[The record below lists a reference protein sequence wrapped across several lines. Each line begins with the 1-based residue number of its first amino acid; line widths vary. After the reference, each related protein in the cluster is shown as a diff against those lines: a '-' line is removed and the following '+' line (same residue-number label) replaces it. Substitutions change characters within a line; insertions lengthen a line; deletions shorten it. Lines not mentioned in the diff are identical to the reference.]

1 MANPTGEVVGKMLK
15 STPMLKEFPRLR
27 QENQGYRRLFEN
39 EQFNLY
45 IWYTVAGGEIQGFQL
60 VYFAGDEQKA
70 LTWTQTG
77 GYSHN
82 TVDGW
87 DSSYFNQ
94 TPLLV
99 ADGQF
104 AKARILAEMKADLLS
119 LEPEISHLVL
129 EKIQHYPI

>member
-1 MANPTGEVVGKMLK
+1 MLQ
-15 STPMLKEFPRLR
+15 EFSRLR
-27 QENQGYRRLFEN
+27 QEPNGYRRLFEN

-45 IWYTVAGGEIQGFQL
+45 IWYTARDGKILGFQL
-60 VYFAGDEQKA
+60 VYFSGEEQKA
-70 LTWTQTG
+70 MTWTQDE

-87 DSSYFNQ
+87 DSSYFNK

-104 AKARILAEMKADLLS
+104 AKAHILAEMKADLLN
-119 LEPEISHLVL
+119 LEPEISRLVL
-129 EKIQHYPI
+129 EKIQQYPV